1 MGIFLD
7 NIFFKVSC
15 IYKTFGVKKLNLKYL
30 VAFLKKQGLQM
41 FNKGGNLSPLK
52 KGGKLK
58 EKCYS

>member
-41 FNKGGNLSPLK
+41 FNKGGNLSQIKRKML
-52 KGGKLK
+52 
-58 EKCYS
+58 